1 MTEWIRWKSNLMS
14 LLLIS
19 LAALTATCRFAVDRP
34 QPNVVV
40 ILMDTLRPDY
50 LGFYGYEEEKA
61 PFLAELAE
69 RAVVFERAFSTSSWT
84 APSTSSLFTSLYPHQ
99 HGVIE
104 GFLMHRTRSKRREDA
119 GVETLELN
127 RLPADVATLPEVFQS
142 MGYTTFGLAANI
154 NVGEEIGFSRGF
166 DRFER
171 DSEASAAFFLE
182 RVTEWRDDIRQSEPF
197 FLYLHLNDVHL
208 PYHKRFPYYQK
219 QEAKL
224 GNRRARYLSELS
236 YADEHL
242 RKIYETLDL
251 GKDTVVVAL
260 SDHGEE
266 FRDHGGLAHQAKLY
280 IELNRVLMMIHAP
293 FLELEPRR
301 VALNVS
307 LIDVLPT
314 LIELAGG
321 AEEEGRFDRQGV
333 SLVPALKNSERTGDL
348 IET

>member
-1 MTEWIRWKSNLMS
+1 
-14 LLLIS
+14 
-19 LAALTATCRFAVDRP
+19 
-34 QPNVVV
+34 
-40 ILMDTLRPDY
+40 
-50 LGFYGYEEEKA
+50 
-61 PFLAELAE
+61 
-69 RAVVFERAFSTSSWT
+69 
-84 APSTSSLFTSLYPHQ
+84 
-99 HGVIE
+99 
-104 GFLMHRTRSKRREDA
+104 MHRTRSKRREDA
-119 GVETLELN
+119 GVETLEFN

-333 SLVPALKNSERTGDL
+333 SLVPALKNSERTGDFIETLRRRILFGHRVSRDESQEPLWAATLRHWKL
-348 IET
+348 IEKPDAPRELYNHRRDPTERRDLYSSHREGIPVKLVEAIEEFKEVGIAAEPDRVQVEVDPELEEQLRSLGYVN